1 MTAPV
6 PNIGVHELAEAMR
19 EGAPLIDVRELHE
32 FEEVR
37 ADSARLIPLADVSGR
52 LSEFPNDRTFFV
64 ICHLGGRS
72 LRAAAFLRQ
81 NGLDAVNVDGGTDAW
96 VAAGLPTQSGPAGA

>member
-1 MTAPV
+1 MTVPV
-6 PNIGVHELAEAMR
+6 PSLGVLELAEALR
-19 EGAPLIDVRELHE
+19 NGAPLIDVREPHE
-32 FEEVR
+32 FDEIR
-37 ADSARLIPLADVSGR
+37 AAEAKLIPLAEIPGRVSE
-52 LSEFPNDRTFFV
+52 LPADQTFYV

-81 NGLDAVNVDGGTDAW
+81 QGLDAVNVDGGTDAW